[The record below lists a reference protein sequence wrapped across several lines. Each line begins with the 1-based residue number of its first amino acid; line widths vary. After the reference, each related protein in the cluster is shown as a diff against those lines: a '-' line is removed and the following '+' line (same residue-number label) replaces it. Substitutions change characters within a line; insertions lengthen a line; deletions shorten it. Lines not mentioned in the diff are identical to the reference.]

1 MAKTTFFL
9 ESYLLRSKLHC
20 NGLITIMLS
29 VTVSSM
35 ISY

>member
-1 MAKTTFFL
+1 MAKKTLFL
-9 ESYLLRSKLHC
+9 ESYLLRLKMHC